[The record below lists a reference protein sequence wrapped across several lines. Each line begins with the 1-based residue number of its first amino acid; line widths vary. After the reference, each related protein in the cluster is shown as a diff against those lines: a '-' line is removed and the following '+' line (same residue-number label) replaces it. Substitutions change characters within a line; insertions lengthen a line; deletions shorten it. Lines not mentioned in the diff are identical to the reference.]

1 MSRDAQCT
9 NHRQCFCNLAAAEE
23 IDKILSMPTKDK
35 RVDAYIAKAAP
46 FAQPI
51 LKHLRALLH
60 EAVPQV
66 EETMKWNTPHFLH
79 QGMMCGTPAFKE
91 HCHLGFWKG
100 ELIFAKAA
108 EGTREKLRQITSLAD
123 LPSDN
128 VLRGYFK
135 QAAALNEA
143 GVKPSTPKRSAK
155 KKELVVPEFFLTQLR
170 KNKKALAAFEAYSY
184 SHKKEYV
191 EWVAEAKREE
201 TRQKRMETTL
211 KWLIEGKPRHWKY
224 QNC

>member
-1 MSRDAQCT
+1 
-9 NHRQCFCNLAAAEE
+9 
-23 IDKILSMPTKDK
+23 MPKKDK

-51 LKHLRALLH
+51 LKHLRALMH
-60 EAVPQV
+60 EACPAV
-66 EETMKWNTPHFLH
+66 EETIKWNTPHYMH
-79 QGMMCGTPAFKE
+79 QGMMCATAAFKG

-100 ELIFAKAA
+100 ELIFAEEKGKDGASA
-108 EGTREKLRQITSLAD
+108 REKLREITSLAD
-123 LPSDN
+123 LPGDD
-128 VLRGYFK
+128 VLRGYFR

-143 GVKPSTPKRSAK
+143 GVKVPAPKRSAE
-155 KKELVVPEFFLTQLR
+155 KKELVVPEFLLTALQ
-170 KNKKALAAFEAYSY
+170 KNKKALAAFEAFSY

-201 TRQKRMETTL
+201 TRQKRIETMM
-211 KWLIEGKPRHWKY
+211 KWLVEGKSRHWKY